1 MDRVQ
6 GLRGDEMTA
15 LHESLIIGEGFL
27 CESLGFF
34 LRHNIP
40 DLPFKINK
48 A

>member
-1 MDRVQ
+1 MA
-6 GLRGDEMTA
+6 A
-15 LHESLIIGEGFL
+15 LHESLIVGERFL
-27 CESLGFF
+27 AESLGFF